1 MVKAAK
7 CARIM
12 SWVFVCQGI
21 NLSGGQKQ
29 RLSLARAV
37 YASLMGVADIILL
50 DDVLSAVDA
59 HGKLSC
65 TPSRS
70 HLQLL
75 LQCVLHV

>member
-1 MVKAAK
+1 M
-7 CARIM
+7 CAR
-12 SWVFVCQGI
+12 SLSVRLCALVPQGI

-59 HGKLSC
+59 HGTL
-65 TPSRS
+65 
-70 HLQLL
+70 
-75 LQCVLHV
+75 

>member
-1 MVKAAK
+1 M
-7 CARIM
+7 CASSLSVRLCAL
-12 SWVFVCQGI
+12 VPQGI

-59 HGKLSC
+59 HGTL
-65 TPSRS
+65 
-70 HLQLL
+70 
-75 LQCVLHV
+75 